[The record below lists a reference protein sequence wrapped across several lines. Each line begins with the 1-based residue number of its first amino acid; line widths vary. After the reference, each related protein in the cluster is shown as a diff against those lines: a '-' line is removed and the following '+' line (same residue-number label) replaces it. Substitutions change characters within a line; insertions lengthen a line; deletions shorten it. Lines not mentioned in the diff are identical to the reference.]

1 MANKQQRFIVV
12 AYPIDGHIR
21 AVMNPIQWRQERR
34 GLREVPGQRGPIEH
48 VTIVLNTIDTMRCRH
63 NRPEVFHQEFSVSA
77 VPFTNLLHLFK
88 GEGILGFH
96 WSSRAEGVHQA
107 ADGSSLLKK
116 MPIILIKHSLLS
128 VFNTENNTFFIST
141 SP

>member
-1 MANKQQRFIVV
+1 MANEQQRFIVV

-63 NRPEVFHQEFSVSA
+63 NRPEVFLPFKSFQCLQSHSQTCSIFSKVRGYWD
-77 VPFTNLLHLFK
+77 FT
-88 GEGILGFH
+88 GPAGQ
-96 WSSRAEGVHQA
+96 R
-107 ADGSSLLKK
+107 
-116 MPIILIKHSLLS
+116 
-128 VFNTENNTFFIST
+128 VFNRLLMA
-141 SP
+141 PAY